1 MVQEERLLSNP
12 TRRSLY
18 HHILAYPGVS
28 LPILK
33 RVFGIPEGT
42 LRYHLIQLEKGGKV
56 RSRLRKGKRCFFPAE
71 GSDLETSLKDRAP
84 DLTLSKSQER
94 ILYTVNRRPGMD
106 QKDLARNLSMNRFT
120 LAYNINRLMEA
131 GLIMRWRDGRKIRY
145 RYLTRREL
153 DHEILRRASID
164 LLRGRISERT
174 FKIIKRNI
182 DPDE

>member
-1 MVQEERLLSNP
+1 MVQEERLLANP
-12 TRRSLY
+12 TRRNLY

-33 RVFGIPEGT
+33 KVFGIPEGT
-42 LRYHLIQLEKGGKV
+42 LRYHLRQLEKGKKV
-56 RSRLRKGKRCFFPAE
+56 SSRLRKGKRCFFPAE
-71 GSDLETSLKDRAP
+71 GSDLEASLRDRAP
-84 DLTLSKSQER
+84 DLSLSRSQER
-94 ILYTVNRRPGMD
+94 ILFTINRRPGID
-106 QKDLARNLSMNRFT
+106 QKDLARTLRINRFT

-131 GLIMRWRDGRKIRY
+131 GLMMRWRDGREIRY

-174 FKIIKRNI
+174 FKMIRRNI